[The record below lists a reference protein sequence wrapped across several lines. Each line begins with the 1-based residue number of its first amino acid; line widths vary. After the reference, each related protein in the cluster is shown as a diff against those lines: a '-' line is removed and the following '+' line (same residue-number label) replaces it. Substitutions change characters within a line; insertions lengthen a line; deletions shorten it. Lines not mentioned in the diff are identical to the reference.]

1 VPVPEPGIY
10 TAAVADVLD
19 GLGLYH
25 QTLPPEIVPL
35 RPGMRLEGPA
45 YAVEGEPRE
54 RIDYDTSIRRIL
66 RMLGDVPRGFV
77 PVYATGGATSAQ
89 FGELSATALAAKGC
103 PGVVLDGGT
112 RDVEFIVREG
122 FPVFCR
128 HATPE
133 DSVPRWEAV
142 HWGHAVTI
150 EGVRVATGD
159 WVVADAD
166 GVVIVPAARRD
177 DVLARARAVVG
188 TENEI
193 RRAVR
198 EGTAPLEAYERYG
211 KF

>member
-1 VPVPEPGIY
+1 VPAPEPGMY
-10 TAAVADVLD
+10 AAAVADVLD

-25 QTLPPEIVPL
+25 QTLPAGIVPL

-66 RMLGDVPRGFV
+66 RMLGDVPAGFV

-112 RDVEFIVREG
+112 RDVELIVQEG

-128 HATPE
+128 HVTPE
-133 DSVPRWEAV
+133 DSVPRWEALQ
-142 HWGHAVTI
+142 WGHAVTI
-150 EGVRVATGD
+150 GGVRVATGD
-159 WVVADAD
+159 WVVADGD
-166 GVVIVPAARRD
+166 GVVIVPAASRD

-188 TENEI
+188 TESEI

-198 EGTAPLEAYERYG
+198 DGTAPLEAYERYG